1 MASPYDKDI
10 QHMLTA
16 LNAEGAGD
24 ETPLPDEETQATI
37 HVYPVEGG
45 GILFTKTPLEEDQ
58 QPHTIIDSDVPLTP
72 KRRDPQYFLYFVLML
87 CVFLLLDIA
96 NSELIAL
103 MTPTVT
109 VTIMPNGQSITL
121 QSSTPL
127 GKLVSPLTLR
137 QSQTVPTTGHR
148 HQDARQATGTL
159 TFYNGQLNQV
169 TVPAGTTLTASDG
182 IQVITDQDA
191 PIPPESQTI
200 TPTLGQATVLAH
212 AVTPGSKGNI
222 PTGDINQS
230 CCAVSILVQ

>member
-10 QHMLTA
+10 QHMLAA

-72 KRRDPQYFLYFVLML
+72 TRREPPYYLYFVLML

-109 VTIMPNGQSITL
+109 VTIMPNVQSITL
-121 QSSTPL
+121 RSSTPL

-169 TVPAGTTLTASDG
+169 TVPAGTTLTASNG
-182 IQVITDQDA
+182 NQGFKDQNA
-191 PIPPESQTI
+191 AMRPEVPTKPPSLRKI
-200 TPTLGQATVLAH
+200 HLFRNH
-212 AVTPGSKGNI
+212 VTHGGE
-222 PTGDINQS
+222 
-230 CCAVSILVQ
+230 